1 MSFAQALRCTD
12 MSYADVNGLSLYYA
26 EHGSSE
32 GGTPLILLHGGYG
45 TGADFEPAMPE
56 LAKNRKVIA
65 VDLQAHGR
73 TADIDRPLRYPAMAD
88 DIAGLIRHLGLAEAD
103 VLGYSLG
110 GGVALRLAI
119 QHPELIRRLVVV
131 SQAPRRDAWYP
142 EVRAGFDGMGS
153 HLAEA
158 FKQSPMYAQYMNVA
172 PRVQDWP
179 VLMDKIGDL
188 LRQDYDWSAEVAAF
202 TMPVLLAFGDADSIP
217 AAEIAEFYRLL
228 GGGLRDGNWDG
239 STRPASRL
247 AIVPG
252 RVHTD
257 MWGGPELAAIVT
269 GFLDTTTLVP
279 PPMGMPG

>member
-1 MSFAQALRCTD
+1 

-26 EHGSSE
+26 EHDGGE
-32 GGTPLILLHGGYG
+32 DGTPLIMLHGGYG
-45 TGADFEPAMPE
+45 TGDDFGPVLPE
-56 LAKNRKVIA
+56 LSKNRKVIT

-73 TADIDRPLRYPAMAD
+73 TADVDRPLRYETMAD

-110 GGVALRLAI
+110 GGAALRLAI
-119 QHPELIRRLVVV
+119 QHPDLIRRLVIV
-131 SQAPRRDAWYP
+131 SQAHKRDAWFP

-158 FKQSPMYAQYMNVA
+158 FKQAPMYANYLKVA
-172 PRVQDWP
+172 PRVEDWP

-188 LRQDYDWSAEVAAF
+188 LRQDYDWSADIAEF
-202 TMPVLLAFGDADSIP
+202 TMPVLLAFGDADSI
-217 AAEIAEFYRLL
+217 AMAEIAGFYRLL

-239 STRPASRL
+239 STRTASRL
-247 AIVPG
+247 AILPG

-257 MWGGPELAAIVT
+257 MWLAPELTTAVT
-269 GFLDTTTLVP
+269 GFLDTATLVP

>member
-1 MSFAQALRCTD
+1 
-12 MSYADVNGLSLYYA
+12 MSYADVNGISLYYA
-26 EHGSSE
+26 EHGGNQ
-32 GGTPLILLHGGYG
+32 GGTPLIMLPGGYG
-45 TGADFEPAMPE
+45 TGDMFEPVMPE
-56 LAKNRKVIA
+56 LSKNRKVIT
-65 VDLQAHGR
+65 VDQQAHGR
-73 TADIDRPLRYPAMAD
+73 TADIDRPMRYEAMAD
-88 DIAGLIRHLGLAEAD
+88 DIAGLIGHLGLAEAD

-110 GGVALRLAI
+110 GGTALQLAI
-119 QHPELIRRLVVV
+119 RHPDLIRRLVIV

-158 FKQSPMYAQYMNVA
+158 FMHSPMYAEYAKVA

-202 TMPVLLAFGDADSIP
+202 TVPVLLVFGDADSIP
-217 AAEIAEFYRLL
+217 PAEIAEFYRLL

-239 STRPASRL
+239 STRPVSRL
-247 AIVPG
+247 AILPG

-257 MWGGPELAAIVT
+257 MLGAPEFSGVVT
-269 GFLDTTTLVP
+269 AFLDTATLVP